1 MKLNTAKKAKV
12 EFIEIAQDGDLKRK
26 ERAVT
31 DAVRRSYPNC
41 GPVHLYRTDDGRIG
55 FQISLNLATGERK
68 VLDDV
73 YKIIMKALG
82 EKRGR
87 RPGPK
92 TVQTKLRLPE
102 PVYAA
107 LKKAAEES
115 NVTLSRFVAALAAKE
130 LRNQIRL

>member
-1 MKLNTAKKAKV
+1 LNTAKKPKV
-12 EFIEIAQDGDLKRK
+12 EFIEIVQDDDLKRK

-31 DAVRRSYPNC
+31 EAIRRSYSNC
-41 GPVHLYRTDDGRIG
+41 GPIKLYRTTDGRIG
-55 FQISLNLATGERK
+55 FQISLSLATGERK

-82 EKRGR
+82 ERRGR

-92 TVQTKLRLPE
+92 TVQTKLRLPQ
-102 PVYAA
+102 PVYLA

-115 NVTLSRFVAALAAKE
+115 KVTLSRFVAGLAAKE
-130 LRNQIRL
+130 LGNQVRL